1 MVFSHWRELL
11 NGLAVSGA
19 VRAGYALAI
28 SGYLEFCRHNGVSVS
43 LQSARGYMSEAER
56 RGLAHNPKLWKDG
69 LNWFFKEGSRS
80 SGLRPS
86 GVPTVGQAD
95 TGRTPWERRLIV

>member
-43 LQSARGYMSEAER
+43 LESARGYEQLANAPGSQP
-56 RGLAHNPKLWKDG
+56 GLTL
-69 LNWFFKEGSRS
+69 ESRLL
-80 SGLRPS
+80 GLR
-86 GVPTVGQAD
+86 GMMAHG
-95 TGRTPWERRLIV
+95 L